1 MFVEISVSV
10 SFGESEEIFVES
22 EKSLVFFVDIILSFL
37 FEKFILRCV
46 FFIKVFRFVLVFRI
60 ILRFENEIF

>member
-10 SFGESEEIFVES
+10 SFWESEEIFVES

-37 FEKFILRCV
+37 FEKIILRCV

-60 ILRFENEIF
+60 ILRFENKIF